1 MQEAPRVLEAI
12 KSFFGGDDL
21 GLMLDDLSTPGV
33 VQLGCEPNRVDLVL
47 LTEPDFDEAYAHSQ
61 AHEVGGVTV
70 RVVSRDDFVRLKIAF
85 GRSIDLRDIEEL

>member
-47 LTEPDFDEAYAHSQ
+47 LTEPDFDEAYRSQ

-70 RVVSRDDFVRLKIAF
+70 RLVSRDDFVRLKKAF